1 MTLQEKAV
9 KIINFKDNSAQVSN
23 LFAQRKIIKFQNFVH
38 YQNVNL
44 VKNSIEKSSPAIQ
57 T

>member
-44 VKNSIEKSSPAIQ
+44 VKNLIEKSSPAIQ